1 MQMWRYDS
9 ASCRAFFFLYGTP
22 PAATVR
28 HVETL
33 PAGVASAADPACLL
47 ALRAGAK
54 P

>member
-1 MQMWRYDS
+1 MWRYDS

-22 PAATVR
+22 PTATVR

-33 PAGVASAADPACLL
+33 PAGKASAADPACLS
-47 ALRAGAK
+47 ALQAAAK